1 MKYKKI
7 ITIASIIGATICL
20 NAQTQSIDVDCS
32 KQIQTATNFLHG
44 ACLEDLNHEVYG
56 GLYGQMI
63 FGERFEEPPEGAIP
77 PEFEVAHGSWRTLPT
92 HTEGDPSS
100 EIAVLLYKKEQAEE
114 GEISV
119 EMSPKPH
126 KPILLLNGTYPNN
139 EKLGEMDT
147 YYVDIRQREIIIFG
161 AYRKFLRKTPVNYE
175 FEKWNTFGAKI
186 SHKNG
191 LEVKLNG
198 KVVAHYPDLKPLRK
212 GYFGIGYNTDPGEIS
227 GIRNFK
233 LSANGKNFYSP
244 LAGYSS
250 KAQISGRWIRSEN
263 SNNANFQI
271 AHENNRTLQIVEGL
285 NDSSVAQIT
294 NLGTFKN
301 GDGFPVKDNE
311 EFEGF
316 ITMRSNIDENAKVF
330 VEITDDQVELKVDK
344 NSNGKIKKYPFKINK
359 KYARD
364 VNEFS
369 IILQGKGK
377 IALDMAYLHRS
388 KLWRNIANV
397 RPDIADKMAEQNLG
411 ILRYGGTM
419 VNNPNYK
426 FKSMYGDKDKRP
438 TFRGHWY
445 RYATLGFGV
454 IEFTKFCKA
463 MGAEPVFAI
472 NVDETPE
479 DVADMIDY
487 FNGDTSTEWGAKR
500 VKDGH
505 PEPYKIKYIEL
516 GNEECIIDPYKENYE
531 YTVKRIKL
539 LAEVIKKKDP
549 SIKIIH
555 ACWWNDKIPEI
566 MKYVLNELD
575 GIADFWDM
583 HPWVNNIN
591 SGKNLERTIQHWRD
605 SFKKFKPDHKM
616 RVIILE
622 ENGSI
627 CNHQRA
633 ISHAGILQT
642 VRKNMDFVIA
652 TCPANALEAYKQ
664 NFNGWHQGIVF
675 FDQNKAFGQPSFH
688 VQKMDSQNLLPRVV
702 KTSEHNKLTVSAAT
716 DEQGKTLAIY
726 IVNPTMEEINVPI
739 NISNFNGDTS
749 KAKATTL
756 LGNCK
761 DENTPNAPEHI
772 SPVEYIWEFD
782 NTKTFKAKP
791 YSYTILKFTK

>member
-1 MKYKKI
+1 MNCKKI
-7 ITIASIIGATICL
+7 IATIFTISATICL
-20 NAQTQSIDVDCS
+20 NAQCKSIDIDCA
-32 KQIQTATNFLHG
+32 KQIQTATKFLYG

-77 PEFEVAHGSWRTLPT
+77 SDFEAAHGSWRTLPT

-100 EIAVLLYKKEQAEE
+100 EIAVLLHKERGEE
-114 GEISV
+114 GEISL

-126 KPILLLNGTYPNN
+126 KPILLLNGTYPDKNN
-139 EKLGEMDT
+139 LGAMDT

-161 AYRKFLRKTPVNYE
+161 PHRKYLRKTPVKYD
-175 FEKWNTFGAKI
+175 FDKWNTFGAKI

-198 KVVAHYPDLKPLRK
+198 KIVAHYPDLKPLRK
-212 GYFGIGYNTDPGEIS
+212 DGYFGIGYNTDPGEIS
-227 GIRNFK
+227 GVRNFR
-233 LSANGKNFYSP
+233 LSTNGKNFYSA

-250 KAQISGRWIRSEN
+250 REQISGRWTKSDN
-263 SNNANFQI
+263 SKNAKYQI
-271 AHENNRTLQIVEGL
+271 AHEKDRTVQIIEGL
-285 NDSSVAQIT
+285 DKQSFASVV
-294 NLGTFKN
+294 NRGTFKN
-301 GDGFPVKDNE
+301 GFFVKKDE
-311 EFEGF
+311 EFDGF
-316 ITMRSNIDENAKVF
+316 ITLRSEIEKDAKVIVKF
-330 VEITDDQVELKVDK
+330 ADREVDLNVDK
-344 NSNGKIKKYPFKINK
+344 NSNGEIKKYSFKIKSNSK
-359 KYARD
+359 HDNTDFA
-364 VNEFS
+364 
-369 IILQGKGK
+369 IILRGKGK
-377 IALDMAYLHRS
+377 IALDMAYLQRS

-397 RPDIADKMAEQNLG
+397 RHDIADKIAEQNLG

-445 RYATLGFGV
+445 RYASLGFGV
-454 IEFTKFCKA
+454 IEFTQFCEA
-463 MGAEPVFAI
+463 LGAEPVFAI
-472 NVDETPE
+472 NLEESPE

-487 FNGDTSTEWGAKR
+487 FNGATSTQWGAKR
-500 VKDGH
+500 AADGH
-505 PEPYKIKYIEL
+505 PEPYKLKYIEL
-516 GNEECIIDPYKENYE
+516 GNEECIIDPLKENYE
-531 YTVKRIKL
+531 HFVKRVKL
-539 LAEVIKKKDP
+539 LADVIKKKDP

-555 ACWWNDKIPEI
+555 AGWWNDKIPEI

-575 GIADFWDM
+575 GIVDFWDM

-591 SGKNLERTIQHWRD
+591 SGKNIEKTIQHWRD

-642 VRKNMDFVIA
+642 VRKNMDFVVA

-675 FDQNKAFGQPSFH
+675 FDKNKAFGQPSFY
-688 VQKMDSQNLLPRVV
+688 VQKMDAQHLLPRVV
-702 KTSEHNKLTVSAAT
+702 KTSEHNKLIVSAAT
-716 DEQGKTLAIY
+716 DNEGETLAVY
-726 IVNPTMEEINVPI
+726 IVNPTMEEIDVPI

-756 LGNCK
+756 AGNRN
-761 DENTPNAPEHI
+761 DENNPNAPEHI
-772 SPVEYIWEFD
+772 SPVEYIWNFD
-782 NTKTFKAKP
+782 NDKIFKSRP
-791 YSYTILKFTK
+791 YSYTILKFSSQ